1 MIYASTNKPWTIIVI
16 AALFVITA
24 GFSIYLAIKQNFLSS
39 EIKELQVRKESL
51 TREINKRGSDSAD
64 QAEKVKDQLK
74 KIEIAK
80 LPWSKIIEKIES
92 ILPRIPDTN
101 TPIIKILSY
110 SGTDDGKITI
120 SASTR
125 EESPDPLS
133 DIATAV
139 RVLNEEPTFSHIFV
153 PSISKSITQQ
163 GSSILSFSINNE
175 LRNTTNQ

>member
-1 MIYASTNKPWTIIVI
+1 MLDTVQIQTNKQWTIIVI

-24 GFSIYLAIKQNFLSS
+24 GFSIYLAIKQNLLSS
-39 EIKELQVRKESL
+39 EINELQVRKESL
-51 TREINKRGSDSAD
+51 TQEINKKGSDSAD
-64 QAEKVKDQLK
+64 AAEKVRDQLK
-74 KIEIAK
+74 KIELVK
-80 LPWSKIIEKIES
+80 LPWSKIMEKIES
-92 ILPRIPDTN
+92 IIPQ
-101 TPIIKILSY
+101 IKILSY

-125 EESPDPLS
+125 EESLDPLG

-139 RVLNEEPTFSHIFV
+139 RVLNEEPTFSHIFI